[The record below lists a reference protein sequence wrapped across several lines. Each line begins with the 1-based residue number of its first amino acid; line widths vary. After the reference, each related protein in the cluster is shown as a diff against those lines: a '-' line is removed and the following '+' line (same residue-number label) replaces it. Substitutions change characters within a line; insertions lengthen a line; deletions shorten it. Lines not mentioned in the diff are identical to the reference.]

1 MLHHGRKGICR
12 YCFTNFQMPGEYV
25 KLKNFERKT
34 KAQIMIYS
42 DFENILAQK
51 DSGKQNPES
60 VILTNIKNILLVVM
74 VISVFV
80 DDNFSKSFKPYLGQD
95 LVYNFIN
102 SMIAECQYCSEV
114 MKTHFKQE
122 LVMNKEY
129 DEDFGRYTKC

>member
-1 MLHHGRKGICR
+1 M
-12 YCFTNFQMPGEYV
+12 
-25 KLKNFERKT
+25 
-34 KAQIMIYS
+34 
-42 DFENILAQK
+42 
-51 DSGKQNPES
+51 
-60 VILTNIKNILLVVM
+60 VIL
-74 VISVFV
+74 VFV

-102 SMIAECQYCSEV
+102 SMIAECQYCSDV